1 MRIAYLTQPYPPMVS
16 GASIFA
22 EQLATG
28 MALRG
33 HEVLVIAAS
42 ETGNPYTERKQNL
55 TIVRLKSI
63 RNPLRVNQWLMFMQ
77 HRPVMQA
84 LHEFKPDLIHVHE
97 PVQMGIVGLK
107 YSKQAGIPITMTSH
121 QLPWFVSS
129 YVPNILGLQT
139 LVEKAVWAYARW
151 LSEKYTTI
159 ISPTKTISKI
169 IQENTGRIPRTIH
182 CGIETKNF
190 HPNLQGSEV
199 TTLTSKI
206 KIPAD
211 VPIILHTG
219 RLDKDK
225 RVDQVILASADVLKS
240 SNAHLLIAGDGCEKA
255 HLIKLCKSL
264 GIEYQTHFPGFLN
277 KEELAGLYRIS
288 SVFVTASEIETQGI
302 VLIEAAACG
311 LPIVAVNATCIPEVV
326 HHEVNGYLSESG
338 NHSQMASLIEKI
350 LNNPTLAA
358 SMSKASVLIAEKY
371 KIENTFE
378 EHENLYQWMDKES
391 RKHSFLTKM
400 AKTGKKTFIS

>member
-28 MALRG
+28 IALRG
-33 HEVLVIAAS
+33 HQVLVVAAS
-42 ETGNPYTERKQNL
+42 ETGRPYTERKQNL

-77 HRPVMQA
+77 RRPVMQA
-84 LHEFKPDLIHVHE
+84 LHDFKPDLIHVHE

-107 YSKQAGIPITMTSH
+107 YANQAGIPITMTSH

-129 YVPNILGLQT
+129 YVPNILGLQI
-139 LVEKAVWAYARW
+139 LVEKTVWAYARW
-151 LSEKYTTI
+151 LSGKYATI

-169 IQENTGRIPRTIH
+169 IEENTGRMPKTIYY
-182 CGIETKNF
+182 GIEIKNF
-190 HPNLQGSEV
+190 NPSSPENEALTLRSKLQ
-199 TTLTSKI
+199 
-206 KIPAD
+206 IPAD
-211 VPIILHTG
+211 APIILHTG

-240 SNAHLLIAGDGCEKA
+240 SNAHLLIAGDGCEKV

-264 GIEYQTHFPGFLN
+264 GIENQTHFPGFLN

-326 HHEVNGYLSESG
+326 HHGVNGYLSDSG
-338 NHSQMASLIEKI
+338 NHSQMASLIENI
-350 LNNPTLAA
+350 LNNPTFAA

-391 RKHSFLTKM
+391 RKPSFLTRM